1 MPSRNTKVTS
11 LIVVLAC
18 GLSLALTGC
27 EKTVKASPPVA
38 ATPMPQPA
46 DSKPITNIAPDTT
59 ATPPGVAEAPPP
71 APPPTSEATLPV
83 TSTHSKPAPPPRK
96 QAAEPQTAETPAE
109 QTRPPAPQISPEM
122 SPNDQAT
129 YAHKTDEDIS
139 AAEKNLQQA
148 ADKQLSAAQNDLVEK
163 IRSFLS
169 QSHEAS
175 KAGDWARA
183 QNLAQKARLLSVELV
198 GSL

>member
-1 MPSRNTKVTS
+1 V
-11 LIVVLAC
+11 
-18 GLSLALTGC
+18 
-27 EKTVKASPPVA
+27 
-38 ATPMPQPA
+38 
-46 DSKPITNIAPDTT
+46 
-59 ATPPGVAEAPPP
+59 
-71 APPPTSEATLPV
+71 
-83 TSTHSKPAPPPRK
+83 
-96 QAAEPQTAETPAE
+96 PAE
-109 QTRPPAPQISPEM
+109 QTRPPAPQISPEI
-122 SPNDQAT
+122 SLNDQAT
-129 YAHKTDEDIS
+129 YSHKTEEDI
-139 AAEKNLQQA
+139 AVAQKNLNQA